1 MTSGK
6 TNYPIIFFG
15 TEEFSLIALRALHEE
30 GYDIRAVV
38 TKPDSV
44 RGRGH
49 KITKPSV
56 KVYAESVGLP
66 VWQPQK
72 LSEITDDIVAIGTV
86 AGVLVSYGKIIPHS
100 TLELFSPAIINL
112 HPSLLPH
119 YRGPSPIES
128 AILHGDRETGVSIM
142 QLTAEMDAGPVYI
155 QERFSLSG
163 HETKPELY
171 QKLGELGTAKLLAAL
186 PYILNGTLPS
196 IPQDDSNATY
206 CNLLTKEDSLLA
218 PQTMTA
224 SEAERRVRAFIGFPK
239 TRLELLGEQRI
250 ITSSH
255 VAETPKTPLDV
266 AFSDGKFLCI
276 DELVSPSGKTVSA
289 TSFLNGYTK

>member
-6 TNYPIIFFG
+6 INPPIIFFG
-15 TEEFSLIALRALHEE
+15 TEDFSLIVLRSLVED

-38 TKPDSV
+38 TKPDSA

-49 KITKPSV
+49 KVTKPSV
-56 KVYAESVGLP
+56 KVYAESVGLA

-72 LSEITDDIVAIGTV
+72 LSEITDDIISIGLV
-86 AGVLVSYGKIIPHS
+86 AGVLVSYGKIIPRS

-142 QLTAEMDAGPVYI
+142 QLTAAMDAGPVYA
-155 QERFSLSG
+155 QEKIALLG

-171 QKLGELGTAKLLAAL
+171 HKLGELGTAKLLAVL
-186 PYILNGTLPS
+186 PYILNGTLP
-196 IPQDDSNATY
+196 PTHQDDSNATY
-206 CNLLTKEDSLLA
+206 CHLLTKEDGLLV
-218 PQTMTA
+218 PETMTA

-239 TRLELLGEQRI
+239 TRLEILGEQRI
-250 ITSSH
+250 ITTAH
-255 VAETPKTPLDV
+255 VAEIPKTPLDV